1 MRPCSARCSS
11 GAREVPVTFALPFVV
26 AMVAAAAAAVAQR
39 RLRPEIATQTLAVA
53 CVAAAAA
60 WMWALLAL
68 VLGALAEVTSIDR
81 WLAWCPNLYLADRH
95 VAWSIG
101 VAAAVLLAASTAA
114 LVRCIRRTVAHRRRL
129 PACGDDGVLVLECE
143 EPTAFAVPGRRGG
156 IVVSRGMIDALD
168 DGERSVLWAHE
179 RAHLRNR
186 HHWYLGASDLAS
198 AVLPALRP
206 LARQVRFGTERWAD
220 EDSVR
225 STGDRLL
232 VARAIAKAALASN
245 GHRHPRMAMA
255 ASAVPARVEALVD
268 PKRNILGTGTGL
280 AVATSIMVLTIGG
293 STIQLHH
300 LVTLL
305 EHVCGGR

>member
-1 MRPCSARCSS
+1 M
-11 GAREVPVTFALPFVV
+11 PVTFAMPLVV
-26 AMVAAAAAAVAQR
+26 AIAAAAAAAVAQR

-60 WMWALLAL
+60 WLWALLAL
-68 VLGALAEVTSIDR
+68 TLGALAEVTSIDR
-81 WLAWCPNLYLADRH
+81 WLAWCPNLYLADNH
-95 VAWSIG
+95 VSLGLGLGAGTLLVGSI
-101 VAAAVLLAASTAA
+101 AA
-114 LVRCIRRTVAHRRRL
+114 LTCRVRKAVADRRRL
-129 PACGDDGVLVLECE
+129 PVCGRDGVLVLECE

-168 DGERSVLWAHE
+168 DGERSVVWAHE
-179 RAHLRNR
+179 RAHLRNH
-186 HHWYLGASDLAS
+186 HHWYLGAADLA
-198 AVLPALRP
+198 AAALPVLQP

-245 GHRHPRMAMA
+245 DHRQPQMAMA
-255 ASAVPARVEALVD
+255 ASAVPARVEALLD
-268 PKRNILGTGTGL
+268 PKRKVFGTGAGL
-280 AVATSIMVLTIGG
+280 AVAASLMLLTVGG
-293 STIQLHH
+293 STVQLHH